1 MTTPAA
7 QPSAPTRGFAFPAMV
22 DLDLCATM
30 AGSAEELGYRSVW
43 TNDAPPGDGLAC
55 AAAMLAATR
64 HIRVGVGAVAIDRRP
79 PSVIAEALGGLDGQA
94 LDRLVVVV
102 GAGFSATVDQVRSAV
117 GELRALVP
125 DLTVGVAAMGARMCR
140 MGGEVAD
147 VVLLNW
153 MNPERIAWARERIGE
168 GAAHR
173 RAGLEASAPEVACYV
188 RVSLGQGAGLRVAA
202 EAAHYQQMPQ
212 YARNFTAM
220 GVASVGIGAAD
231 PGKAPALV
239 APYDAVLDETV
250 LRCIVTLPAGDNP
263 ALEDV
268 FEALG
273 VLMETAGR
281 FAPNPPDP
289 DPAAEEGIPQEG

>member
-7 QPSAPTRGFAFPAMV
+7 QPSAPVRGFAFPAMV
-22 DLDLCATM
+22 DLDLTATL

-55 AAAMLAATR
+55 ATTMLAASS

-79 PSVIAEALGGLDGQA
+79 PSVVAKAIAGATG
-94 LDRLVVVV
+94 LDRLVVVL
-102 GAGFSATVDQVRSAV
+102 GAGGTATVQQVRSAV
-117 GELRALVP
+117 AELRDLVP
-125 DLTVGVAAMGARMCR
+125 DLTVGVAAMGAKMCR

-153 MNPERIAWARERIGE
+153 MNPERIAWARERVTE

-173 RAGLEASAPEVACYV
+173 LPGLRAAAPEVDCYV

-202 EAAHYQQMPQ
+202 EAARYQQMPQ
-212 YARNFTAM
+212 YARNFAAM
-220 GVASVGIGAAD
+220 GVAAVGIGAAD
-231 PGKAPALV
+231 PAKAPALV

-250 LRCIVTLPAGDNP
+250 LRCIVTLPAGENP

-289 DPAAEEGIPQEG
+289 DPAAHEGTAQEG